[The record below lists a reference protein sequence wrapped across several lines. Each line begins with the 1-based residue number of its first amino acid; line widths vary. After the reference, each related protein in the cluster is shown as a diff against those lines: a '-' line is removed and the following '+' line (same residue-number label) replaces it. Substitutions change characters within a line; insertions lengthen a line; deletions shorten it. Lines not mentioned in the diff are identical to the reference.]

1 MLFDVFFECRRALGR
16 LGTHFRIAV
25 LQRGTAMLG
34 NYKPAE
40 ISRSERDIS
49 LGNFEPTNKKQDNS
63 EKN

>member
-1 MLFDVFFECRRALGR
+1 MEKRKDKQNNPANGMENGAN
-16 LGTHFRIAV
+16 
-25 LQRGTAMLG
+25 GTAMLG

-40 ISRSERDIS
+40 VARSERDIS